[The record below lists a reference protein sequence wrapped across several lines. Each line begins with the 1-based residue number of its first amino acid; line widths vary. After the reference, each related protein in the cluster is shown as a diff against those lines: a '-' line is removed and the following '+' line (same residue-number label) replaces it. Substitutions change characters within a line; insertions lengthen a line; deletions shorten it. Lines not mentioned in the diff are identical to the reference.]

1 MDQPLYENIGDPQVA
16 VPNVRR
22 DQDSHAIVE
31 QGILMQQDGC
41 TVSAFEYLKA
51 RGVAPE
57 VIRRVLLEPQR
68 RRARDESFL

>member
-1 MDQPLYENIGDPQVA
+1 MDQSLYENIGDPQVA

-22 DQDSHAIVE
+22 DHRCHAIVE
-31 QGILMQQDGC
+31 HGILMQQSGC
-41 TVSAFEYLKA
+41 TVSALEYLKA

-68 RRARDESFL
+68 RRARG